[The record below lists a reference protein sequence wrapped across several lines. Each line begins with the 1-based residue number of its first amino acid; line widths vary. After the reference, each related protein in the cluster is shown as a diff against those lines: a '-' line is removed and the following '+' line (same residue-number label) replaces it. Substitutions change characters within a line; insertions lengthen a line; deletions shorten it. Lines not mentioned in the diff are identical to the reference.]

1 MARSRRSSLRVIIG
15 APHVPSKWS
24 RPASAR
30 AACGKPQG
38 RSAGVFRVSSS
49 GLDCRPGKRG
59 RYRDRSAPN
68 LLNFGYG
75 LPQPREGFSWKSAPL
90 GVLNNCQS
98 RIHRRA
104 HKSNERRTTTSTAHP
119 TGHRS
124 PATIAVDVSIKS
136 VSRTVP
142 APVFASRVRL
152 FRLPPHNPLDLNL
165 GFVLAGLCQVK
176 TDRHLWRNTGLAIH
190 KVVERLPCHTQN
202 VRSLGDRQTTRF
214 DAVMP
219 DGKPRMGRVFH
230 RHGLAPHSSDT
241 RLDQR
246 HLCSPHQSEI

>member
-68 LLNFGYG
+68 PLNFSYG

-142 APVFASRVRL
+142 PRFLLHGCGSSD
-152 FRLPPHNPLDLNL
+152 FR
-165 GFVLAGLCQVK
+165 
-176 TDRHLWRNTGLAIH
+176 R
-190 KVVERLPCHTQN
+190 
-202 VRSLGDRQTTRF
+202 TTRLTLIS
-214 DAVMP
+214 ASCWRACA
-219 DGKPRMGRVFH
+219 K
-230 RHGLAPHSSDT
+230 S
-241 RLDQR
+241 
-246 HLCSPHQSEI
+246 